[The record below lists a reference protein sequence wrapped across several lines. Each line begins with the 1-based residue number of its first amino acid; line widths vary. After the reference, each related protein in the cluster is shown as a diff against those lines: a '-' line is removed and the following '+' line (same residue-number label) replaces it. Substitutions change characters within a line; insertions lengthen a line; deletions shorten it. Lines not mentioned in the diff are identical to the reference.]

1 MTKQRETIKRSLIA
15 HTHTTF
21 LSGPAGAGKT
31 TLAVQHLRALLEAGV
46 AGDSLLVIAPQRSL
60 LRPYQDELQRAEL
73 PPSSLVETLTLG
85 GLARRMV
92 SLCWPAV
99 AETGGF
105 AHPQAPPVFL
115 TLETA
120 QYHMQRLVAPLVA
133 EAGYFDGV
141 HIQPNRLYSQI
152 LDTLNK
158 AAVVGFSHLEI
169 GQRLKDAWSGPA
181 SRAAVFSQVQDC
193 ASRFRQFCLQNNAL
207 DFSLQVELLT
217 RHLLTLGWFRGYLFG
232 GYRHL
237 IADNVEEDTPV
248 THDLLR
254 DWLGECDSALIV
266 YDAGAGFR
274 GFLGADPEGGWG
286 LQSAC
291 QEHVTLDK
299 SHVSSPELE
308 ALAAALTASLSR
320 HVGALTPALSRR
332 SQSERGERVADI
344 RAALGY
350 GSGRFHPQ
358 ALDWVAA
365 EIVRLIDEENVPAGE
380 IVVLAPYLSDAL
392 RFALSNRL
400 AQAGVAVRSLRP
412 SRALNEEPAARCL
425 LTLAA
430 LAYPD
435 WQMDPP
441 QPDIAHA
448 LGAAID
454 GLDPLRAHLLA
465 QRSYQRRAAR
475 PGDGSAKAAPAPV
488 IMSQIIIT
496 AGSFDALAAGIQDRI
511 GYEIGERYETLRAWL
526 EEQRQQAPLP
536 LDHFLSRLFGEVLSQ
551 PGFAF
556 HRDLD
561 SGRVAAGL
569 IASARKF
576 RQALAPHSPGEA
588 DPQSFSA
595 VGRAYVE
602 AVNSGIIAAEY
613 GPRPSEQDS
622 DAILLAPAYTFLL
635 SNQPVEVQFWI
646 NAGSLGWW
654 ERLLQPLTHPYVLTR
669 TWPAGRPW
677 TDEDEQAARVAR
689 LHSLIEGLIRR
700 CRRRVYL
707 AFSTLNERGFEER
720 GPLLMAAQQVLRQLA
735 EEEQIANADLWSEQI
750 ANP

>member
-1 MTKQRETIKRSLIA
+1 MAKQRAAVERPLIA

-21 LSGPAGAGKT
+21 LSGPAGTGKT

-46 AGDSLLVIAPQRSL
+46 EGNSILIIAPQRSL
-60 LRPYQDELQRAEL
+60 LRPYQDELQRADL
-73 PPSSLVETLTLG
+73 PPGSLVDTLTLG

-99 AETGGF
+99 AEASGF
-105 AHPQAPPVFL
+105 ARPQAPPVFL

-120 QYHMQRLVAPLVA
+120 QYHMQRLIAPLVA

-193 ASRFRQFCLQNNAL
+193 ANRFRQFCLQNNVL

-217 RHLLTLGWFRGYLFG
+217 RYLLTLQWFRGYLFG
-232 GYRHL
+232 CYRHL
-237 IADNVEEDTPV
+237 IADNIEEDTPV

-266 YDAGAGFR
+266 YDVDAGFR
-274 GFLGADPEGGWG
+274 RFLGADPDGG
-286 LQSAC
+286 LELRDAC
-291 QEHVTLDK
+291 QEHTSLDK
-299 SHVSSPELE
+299 SYVSSPELE
-308 ALAAALTASLSR
+308 ALAEALTASLSR
-320 HVGALTPALSRR
+320 HVGQALTSPLGGA
-332 SQSERGERVADI
+332 SQAERVANI
-344 RAALGY
+344 RTALGY

-358 ALDWVAA
+358 VLDWIAA
-365 EIVRLIDEENVPAGE
+365 EIARLIGEENVSPGE

-400 AQAGVAVRSLRP
+400 AQAGIAVRSLRP

-435 WQMDPP
+435 WQMNPP

-448 LGAAID
+448 LGVAID

-465 QRSYQRRAAR
+465 QRTYQQRAAR
-475 PGDGSAKAAPAPV
+475 PGTEAEKPAP
-488 IMSQIIIT
+488 T
-496 AGSFDALAAGIQDRI
+496 PGSFDALAVELQDRI
-511 GYEIGERYETLRAWL
+511 GFELGERYERLRTWL
-526 EEQRQQAPLP
+526 EEQRLQAPLP

-576 RQALAPHSPGEA
+576 RQALAPPFPA
-588 DPQSFSA
+588 APDPEPFSA
-595 VGRAYVE
+595 IARAYVE

-613 GPRPSEQDS
+613 GPRPSEQD
-622 DAILLAPAYTFLL
+622 AGAVLLAPAYTFLL

-654 ERLLQPLTHPYVLTR
+654 ERLFQPLTHPYVLTR
-669 TWPAGRPW
+669 TWQAGQQW
-677 TDEDEQAARVAR
+677 TDEDEQAARVTR
-689 LHSLIEGLIRR
+689 LHSLIEGLVRR

-720 GPLLMAAQQVLRQLA
+720 GPLLMATQQVLRYQVTSN
-735 EEEQIANADLWSEQI
+735 Q
-750 ANP
+750 

>member
-1 MTKQRETIKRSLIA
+1 MAKQRASVERPSIA

-21 LSGPAGAGKT
+21 LSGPAGSGKT
-31 TLAVQHLRALLEAGV
+31 TLAVRHLRALLEAGV
-46 AGDSLLVIAPQRSL
+46 AGNSILVIAPQRSL
-60 LRPYQDELQRAEL
+60 LRPYQDELQRTEL
-73 PPSSLVETLTLG
+73 PPGSLVETLTLG

-92 SLCWPAV
+92 NLCWPAV
-99 AETGGF
+99 AEDGGF
-105 AHPQAPPVFL
+105 AHPKAPPVFL

-193 ASRFRQFCLQNNAL
+193 ASRFRQFCLKNNAL

-217 RHLLTLGWFRGYLFG
+217 RHLLASKWFRGYLFG
-232 GYRHL
+232 SYRHL

-254 DWLGECDSALIV
+254 DWLGECESALIV
-266 YDAGAGFR
+266 YDTDAGFR
-274 GFLGADPEGGWG
+274 RFLGADPEGGLELRG
-286 LQSAC
+286 AC
-291 QEHVTLDK
+291 REHIAMDK

-308 ALAAALTASLSR
+308 ALAAALTTSLSH
-320 HVGALTPALSRR
+320 HVGQSPTPAVPRA
-332 SQSERGERVADI
+332 SQVEKGIDL

-350 GSGRFHPQ
+350 GGGRFHPQ

-365 EIVRLIDEENVPAGE
+365 EIVRLIGEENVRPGE

-400 AQAGVAVRSLRP
+400 SQAGIAVRSLRP

-435 WQMDPP
+435 WQMNPP

-448 LGAAID
+448 LGGAIE

-465 QRSYQRRAAR
+465 QRTYQQRRAK
-475 PGDGSAKAAPAPV
+475 PGAEADKLAPAP
-488 IMSQIIIT
+488 
-496 AGSFDALAAGIQDRI
+496 GSFDALAAGLQDRI
-511 GYEIGERYETLRAWL
+511 GFELGERYELLRTWL
-526 EEQRQQAPLP
+526 EEQRLQAPLP

-576 RQALAPHSPGEA
+576 RQALAPPSPGEP
-588 DPQSFSA
+588 DPQPFSA
-595 VGRAYVE
+595 IARAYVE
-602 AVNSGIIAAEY
+602 AVNGGIIAAEY
-613 GPRPSEQDS
+613 GPRPSEQD
-622 DAILLAPAYTFLL
+622 AGAVLLAPAYTFLL
-635 SNQPVEVQFWI
+635 GNQPVEVQFWI

-654 ERLLQPLTHPYVLTR
+654 ERLFQPLTHPYVLTR
-669 TWPAGRPW
+669 TWPAGRQW

-735 EEEQIANADLWSEQI
+735 NEQAVTSDEQ
-750 ANP
+750 PVTSH